1 MNTIHKVFL
10 TSLFAVFVVYSG
22 VATASLIDSTTPT
35 TCDTG
40 LGSSSGT
47 IKFFAKYQANSYTC
61 NPGTY
66 LDKTTATCV
75 TCGTNYFCPGG
86 TFVFNGENQGLNECD
101 PSKYKFSSAGS
112 WANTQCY
119 SETGTED
126 CSKLNKVSNGTATY
140 ANSSATFG
148 AYSRGTET
156 QTIGACAITDLTCD
170 TGYTKTPASNGVLA
184 NYTHQSHNISGTTT
198 KYRALSG
205 DNGANLNSTG
215 LTNGQWQIGWT
226 DGTVISGVASCNT
239 TTVSNHEMSSLN
251 EQVADGTLTEEE
263 KYAILWADGGIGLR
277 PSNTFNSQST
287 GTNCWCK
294 MDSYTLTGGSA
305 QTISSPTWKF
315 VGDMDTNDN
324 CASYCP
330 MYCSSGAFILSSAF
344 FGSLGQQMACVANSV
359 TCDAGEY
366 LSGILGQCVTCL
378 ADHYCAGGTFTL
390 NGSDQGISSC
400 PVATPNSDAGSDE
413 QSDCYVGYE
422 CPAGQYLEMGKTTCA
437 PCPAGS
443 YCPDAG
449 VYPFSAIA
457 DQGRTACPFD
467 ADGNPTFS
475 APGSTSESACS
486 DTITCPAG
494 QYLAAGGFS
503 CSGCPSGSYCSGQ
516 TCSYSIDKNC
526 GIKSCADLKQDE
538 IGTPLYPNS
547 DANSTHESQCYGNS
561 GTKNCAEFN
570 KVTNGT
576 ATYANT
582 SANYRDYYNIGTE
595 VSPLGACAIQ
605 SLTCNTGYTSSGT
618 NGVLSAY
625 VNQSSSISRANTKW
639 YAINSSTEN
648 SSASTTGLTP
658 GQFVVAYNN
667 GTQIFG
673 RAVCSAT
680 SNETESSSMTKDG
693 FGAEGLSLANKT
705 TVYFLP
711 HDGVDLTETGKYCWC
726 NVTGYQ
732 LNNASAVSVSDSDW
746 VFIKTEINDYQECA
760 NKCSYACVYRFFF
773 NKGTVTVSKNDDYKD
788 KGVKVLTKGTSSATV
803 PGIELLLGEL
813 GQQMECSAGT
823 YTCNPGYYLA
833 AGDTTCS
840 GCPAGSYCP
849 GGSFLYSEDDDQG
862 IEDCKKAE
870 GADEYYTSAAGA
882 RSSEYCYKTASVSCA
897 TVNPVSEASSVTYA
911 SNTNVNQLSYLG
923 GGSALETPGACAIT
937 TLTCPTGYSIEP
949 STNGPLSASIFQS
962 VPFTANPNIK
972 YRAINGDNGENSG
985 DNNQGSHTGMLNG
998 EYEVDLG
1005 SAKIHGY
1012 ASYVYKDAK
1021 YACTCSMD
1029 SYTLS
1034 GGSAVTVNPANVITS
1049 TYTNF
1054 ALQLDAESNCAQVC
1068 AMEVAHKKETH
1079 VRLFDDL
1086 GQQKA
1091 CNISQYTCA
1100 PGYYLPK
1107 EATACVQCTI
1117 DHYCPGGIFSYSTT
1131 DEQGIHSCPS
1141 GFTKSAAGSWA
1152 ETQCY
1157 KETGTDNC
1165 SALNA
1170 VSNSTSVTYA
1180 NTTASY
1186 IAYVAGAETENI
1198 GACAITAL
1206 TCDTAN
1212 GYVATPATN
1221 GVLANYAKQAHN
1233 ISKANCKFRAL
1244 NGDDGKNSS
1253 ASNGYGD
1260 STGMTNGTG
1269 IIQWTDGTKINVR
1282 TSCNSTDGDNVG
1294 ETRPNNT
1301 FNSSSTG
1308 KYCWCN
1314 MTGYQLNGGS
1324 ATNVN
1329 DSDWAFA
1336 YKANS
1341 NSECATYCSSKC
1353 VNFIENQGIVNKM
1366 ISALLGTYGKQMACE
1381 IPTYSC
1387 NPGYY
1392 LPKNETTCVICPAGY
1407 YCRGVNNVQ
1416 VSSLDD
1422 QGKDKCSNDYPNS
1435 VQGATDGTFCY
1446 KEETVNCKDLLKI
1459 DDADATYANATATR
1473 RTYAGDDAHS
1483 VIPVGACAITGATC
1497 QNNGETLIGS
1507 AGPLSNYEAPVFGM
1521 PYERNQN
1528 VHYRAING
1536 DSGSNSGGDEGTGDY
1551 IGMQNGTFRLVY
1563 GTDLEVNGTASCDV
1577 NADSKYDCHCNL
1589 TSYKIGSG
1597 STVSV
1602 NPAVTILTA
1611 GKNITLSSC
1620 QSNCAHDCA
1629 KQTTTNPEFGDLGD
1643 IRQCDIPQYNCAPG
1657 EYLAMGDTTC
1667 STCPGN
1673 GYYCP
1678 GGTWNISTTK
1688 DQGKDT
1694 CPDGYLYSDT
1704 GAKDKRFC
1712 YKNPSTQQCSVVNPV
1727 RGASSVTYANQTAAT
1742 RIYAVDE
1749 LETTIIGACAISS
1762 LTCSTGYTATNTT
1775 DGPLVNYIDQSRNL
1789 NLSST
1794 KYLELNG
1801 SDGSGT
1807 DELYAGSS
1815 NGMTAGTFELVYND
1829 GTKVM
1834 GRASC
1839 NTTSGTDL
1847 ETKSYATFNS
1857 TSTGGYCW
1865 INMTGYQLNGQS
1877 AVNVTDSNWVYI
1889 TEFGDANTCSKE
1901 CLESSLSRL
1910 LDTPVETVLF
1920 GSYGKNSV
1928 APCNPNTYN
1937 ITWYDGNTQI
1947 TTNQCSYDENFT
1959 LPAAETR
1966 TGYNF
1971 MGYQVVQ

>member
-1 MNTIHKVFL
+1 MNTKIKIFL
-10 TSLFAVFVVYSG
+10 TSVFAVFVVYSG
-22 VATASLIDSTTPT
+22 VAESTLITSSSQE

-40 LGSSSGT
+40 LGSDGGT
-47 IKFFAKYQANSYTC
+47 IKFFAKYQPNSYTC

-112 WANTQCY
+112 WALTQCY

-126 CSKLNKVSNGTATY
+126 CSKLNKIDNGTATY
-140 ANSSATFG
+140 ANNSTTFG
-148 AYSRGTET
+148 AYSEGTET
-156 QTIGACAITDLTCD
+156 QTIGACAVTALTCD
-170 TGYTKTPASNGVLA
+170 NGYTKTPATNGALV
-184 NYTHQSHNISGTTT
+184 NYTHQTHNLSSTTT
-198 KYRALSG
+198 KYRALNG

-251 EQVADGTLTEEE
+251 GQVIDGTLTEEE
-263 KYAILWADGGIGLR
+263 KLAIIWADGGIGSR
-277 PSNTFNSQST
+277 SANTFNSQST

-315 VGDMDTNDN
+315 IDVIADD
-324 CASYCP
+324 CASYCVS
-330 MYCSSGAFILSSAF
+330 YCNKTVISHMSAF
-344 FGSLGQQMACVANSV
+344 LGTLGQQMACVVNSV
-359 TCDAGEY
+359 TCNEGEY
-366 LSGILGQCVTCL
+366 LNGILGQCVTCL
-378 ADHYCAGGTFTL
+378 ADHYCAGGTFTP
-390 NGSDQGISSC
+390 NGSDQGLNNC
-400 PVATPNSDAGSDE
+400 PVATPNSNPGAKL
-413 QSDCYVGYE
+413 QSDCYVGYT

-457 DQGRTACPFD
+457 DQGRTACPLD
-467 ADGNPTFS
+467 ANGNPTFS
-475 APGSTSESACS
+475 ATGSTSESACS

-494 QYLAAGGFS
+494 QYLVAGGFS

-526 GIKSCADLKQDE
+526 GIKSCADLKMDDE
-538 IGTPLYPNS
+538 GTPLYPNS
-547 DANSTHESQCYGNS
+547 DANSAHESQCYGNS
-561 GTKNCAEFN
+561 GTRNCAKIN

-625 VNQSSSISRANTKW
+625 VNQSSSISTTNTKW
-639 YAINSSTEN
+639 YAINGSTEN

-673 RAVCSAT
+673 RAFCSAT
-680 SNETESSSMTKDG
+680 SNKITYTDPITSTQKEKTVGTMSSGSI
-693 FGAEGLSLANKT
+693 
-705 TVYFLP
+705 
-711 HDGVDLTETGKYCWC
+711 DLTTTGAYCWC

-732 LNNASAVSVSDSDW
+732 LNNASAVSVNDSDW
-746 VFIKTEINDYQECA
+746 VYDAIRASTYADCA
-760 NKCSYACVYRFFF
+760 EVCAETCVRDLFF
-773 NKGTVTVSKNDDYKD
+773 NKTTVVVSSDTEKTTEY
-788 KGVKVLTKGTSSATV
+788 TKGTTSTTV
-803 PGIELLLGEL
+803 QGMELLLGEL
-813 GQQMECSAGT
+813 GQQMECSAET

-840 GCPAGSYCP
+840 GCKVGFYCP
-849 GGSFLYSEDDDQG
+849 GGSFTYSENDDQG
-862 IEDCKKAE
+862 AEDCTKAE
-870 GADEYYTSAAGA
+870 GADRTYTSAAGA
-882 RSSEYCYKTASVSCA
+882 RSSEYCYKINADVSCA
-897 TVNPVSEASSVTYA
+897 TINPVEGQSVGYA
-911 SNTNVNQLSYLG
+911 NTKTNVLHYLG
-923 GGSALETPGACAIT
+923 GGDALETPGACAIT

-949 STNGPLSASIFQS
+949 ASNGPLSASIFQS

-972 YRAINGDNGENSG
+972 YRAINGDNGINSG

-1012 ASYVYKDAK
+1012 ASYLYKDGK
-1021 YACTCSMD
+1021 YACACSMD

-1034 GGSAVTVNPANVITS
+1034 GGSAVTVNPAKGTTS
-1049 TYTNF
+1049 SYD
-1054 ALQLDAESNCAQVC
+1054 ALPLQSAAESKCAQMC
-1068 AMEVAHKKETH
+1068 AMDIA
-1079 VRLFDDL
+1079 RNDIRIGLFADL

-1091 CNISQYTCA
+1091 CSISQYTCA

-1117 DHYCPGGIFSYSTT
+1117 NHFCPGGIFSYSTT
-1131 DEQGIHSCPS
+1131 EEQGIHSCPS
-1141 GFTKSAAGSWA
+1141 GFAKSVAGSWA

-1165 SALNA
+1165 STLNA

-1180 NTTASY
+1180 NTTSSYSAYSQAS
-1186 IAYVAGAETENI
+1186 ETENI

-1233 ISKANCKFRAL
+1233 ISKANCKYRAL

-1282 TSCNSTDGDNVG
+1282 ASCNSTDGVNVG

-1329 DSDWAFA
+1329 DSDWTFA
-1336 YKANS
+1336 NKADS
-1341 NSECATYCSSKC
+1341 NSGCANDCASKC
-1353 VNFIENQGIVNKM
+1353 VNFSENPNIVNKM
-1366 ISALLGTYGKQMACE
+1366 MSALLGTYGQQMACE

-1407 YCRGVNNVQ
+1407 YCKGVNNVQ

-1422 QGKDKCSNDYPNS
+1422 QGKEKCSMSYPNS
-1435 VQGATDGTFCY
+1435 AQGTTDGTFCY

-1473 RTYAGDDAHS
+1473 RTYADSVANS
-1483 VIPVGACAITGATC
+1483 VIPVGACAIIGATC
-1497 QNNGETLIGS
+1497 QNSGETLIGS
-1507 AGPLSNYEAPVFGM
+1507 AGPLSNYESPVFGM
-1521 PYERNQN
+1521 PFDNNKE

-1536 DSGSNSGGDEGTGDY
+1536 DNGHNSGDATEGTGDY

-1577 NADSKYDCHCNL
+1577 NADGKYDCHCSL

-1602 NPAVTILTA
+1602 NPAVAILTA
-1611 GKNITLSSC
+1611 TKNITLSSC
-1620 QSNCAHDCA
+1620 QYECAHDCA
-1629 KQTTTNPEFGDLGD
+1629 KQTAQSPEFGDLGD
-1643 IRQCDIPQYNCAPG
+1643 TRQCGIPQYNCAPG
-1657 EYLAMGDTTC
+1657 EYLAMGNTTC

-1678 GGTWNISTTK
+1678 GGTWDLSTTK

-1704 GAKDKRFC
+1704 GAKDIRFC

-1742 RIYAVDE
+1742 RIYYHEE
-1749 LETTIIGACAISS
+1749 LETTAIGACAVSSISG
-1762 LTCSTGYTATNTT
+1762 CNTGYAATNTT
-1775 DGPLVNYIDQSRNL
+1775 DGPLVNYINQSRNL

-1794 KYLELNG
+1794 KYLEL
-1801 SDGSGT
+1801 DGSTGSGAS
-1807 DELYAGSS
+1807 ELYAGSS
-1815 NGMTAGTFELVYND
+1815 NGMTAGTFELVYNN
-1829 GTKVM
+1829 GTKIM

-1839 NTTSGTDL
+1839 NTTAGDDVG
-1847 ETKSYATFNS
+1847 ETRSNNSFNS
-1857 TSTGGYCW
+1857 TSTGKQCW
-1865 INMTGYQLNGQS
+1865 INMTEYQLNGQS
-1877 AVNVTDSNWVYI
+1877 TVNVNDSNWVYI
-1889 TEFGDANTCSKE
+1889 TGFDDASTCSKE
-1901 CLESSLSRL
+1901 CLKTSLSSFL
-1910 LDTPVETVLF
+1910 LDKPVENVLF
-1920 GSYGKNSV
+1920 GSYGKNPV

-1937 ITWYDGNTQI
+1937 ITWYDGNTQM
-1947 TTNQCSYDENFT
+1947 TTNQCSYDDDFT
-1959 LPAAETR
+1959 LPTAETR

-1971 MGYQVVQ
+1971 MGYQVIQ